1 MITGYIFTAF
11 LIILG
16 LAVMRFG
23 SIHVKKFK
31 EGKTKINPYKKIN
44 FNFRGWA
51 GDFHNDK
58 EIPNQYR
65 TYLSG
70 GIDPTFSSHIY
81 DRTGQSN
88 FSLMQNQYIQSGPA
102 LRGLL
107 KKDNLFVSS
116 ESMVWGVN
124 LDAKIALLPIHE
136 FK

>member
-1 MITGYIFTAF
+1 MEVKT
-11 LIILG
+11 II
-16 LAVMRFG
+16 
-23 SIHVKKFK
+23 K
-31 EGKTKINPYKKIN
+31 PQKKIN

-116 ESMVWGVN
+116 ESMVWGVI
-124 LDAKIALLPIHE
+124 LMLKLLFYQIFFTILLVVKILPQVTALQE
-136 FK
+136 SS